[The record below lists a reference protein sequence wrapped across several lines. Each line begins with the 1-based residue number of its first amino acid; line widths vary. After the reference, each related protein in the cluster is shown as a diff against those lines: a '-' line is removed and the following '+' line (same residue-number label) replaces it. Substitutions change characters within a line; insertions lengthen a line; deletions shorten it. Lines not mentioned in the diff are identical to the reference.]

1 MHLLSY
7 LVWCKSTVS
16 NPFSRKTSITNYI
29 SSISNNYCVFLVDPN
44 DILIAMKHIFYH
56 LTAVMVVV
64 VWGMTFISTKV
75 LIVHGLSPQEIFL
88 FRFLLAYVA
97 VCPISSHSFFARNL
111 KDELCLAGG
120 GVLGGSLFFFLQN
133 MALGLTQASNVSFI
147 ICTAPLLT
155 AVLTV
160 LSVRTEKVSRGFI
173 YGSIVALLGVGLL
186 IFNGSFILRISPLGD
201 LLTLLASLSWAF
213 YSLVIRSLTRKYSPA
228 FITRK
233 YFLWHNN
240 NSAHFP
246 FSAFIDKACCIAG
259 QWSVEQSPFFRCHSF
274 VCLLSV
280 VEYCRKTTGDDT
292 GIQLSLS
299 ESSCHNGWGDYI
311 PTWGGDPSRDR
322 RNRLGSLGCISG
334 YQKLP
339 SSKQYCYKKASGLS
353 SVYFI
358 ITIIICRP
366 HLVINLRFKQCFSFS
381 SHQENT
387 PFYLFLNETI
397 DNHRFE

>member
-1 MHLLSY
+1 
-7 LVWCKSTVS
+7 
-16 NPFSRKTSITNYI
+16 
-29 SSISNNYCVFLVDPN
+29 
-44 DILIAMKHIFYH
+44 MKHIFYH

-97 VCPISSHSFFARNL
+97 VCRISSHSFFARNL

-233 YFLWHNN
+233 
-240 NSAHFP
+240 
-246 FSAFIDKACCIAG
+246 I
-259 QWSVEQSPFFRCHSF
+259 FF
-274 VCLLSV
+274 
-280 VEYCRKTTGDDT
+280 YG
-292 GIQLSLS
+292 
-299 ESSCHNGWGDYI
+299 
-311 PTWGGDPSRDR
+311 
-322 RNRLGSLGCISG
+322 
-334 YQKLP
+334 
-339 SSKQYCYKKASGLS
+339 
-353 SVYFI
+353 I
-358 ITIIICRP
+358 ITILP
-366 HLVINLRFKQCFSFS
+366 TF
-381 SHQENT
+381 
-387 PFYLFLNETI
+387 LFLPSLTKPAVLLDSEVWSNLLFLGVIASSACYLMWNIDLKQLGTKHASNNLYLNPLATTVGETI
-397 DNHRFE
+397 FLHEEVTPVAIGGIVLVLSGVYLATRNSRPQNSTAIKKQAD

>member
-1 MHLLSY
+1 MPGGWRSIGWFPVLLFTEHGTGADTGVKCFFHHMYGPAIDSCSDRIVRSDGKGLKRFHIRIY
-7 LVWCKSTVS
+7 CRSVGCGLADIQ
-16 NPFSRKTSITNYI
+16 RKFHSPDITFGWFTD
-29 SSISNNYCVFLVDPN
+29 SSGFP
-44 DILIAMKHIFYH
+44 
-56 LTAVMVVV
+56 VM
-64 VWGMTFISTKV
+64 GV
-75 LIVHGLSPQEIFL
+75 LQPCHSESHPEIF
-88 FRFLLAYVA
+88 
-97 VCPISSHSFFARNL
+97 S
-111 KDELCLAGG
+111 
-120 GVLGGSLFFFLQN
+120 
-133 MALGLTQASNVSFI
+133 
-147 ICTAPLLT
+147 
-155 AVLTV
+155 
-160 LSVRTEKVSRGFI
+160 GFHHQKNI
-173 YGSIVALLGVGLL
+173 
-186 IFNGSFILRISPLGD
+186 
-201 LLTLLASLSWAF
+201 
-213 YSLVIRSLTRKYSPA
+213 
-228 FITRK
+228 
-233 YFLWHNN
+233 FLWHNN

-299 ESSCHNGWGDYI
+299 ESSCHNGWGYYI